1 MTPEAAETI
10 AIEAVAW
17 LIGNEDL
24 RDIFLGATGT
34 NQDDVRNRLLES
46 DFQIS
51 VLDFLCND
59 DAWVIS
65 FCDEHGFAYTDPLT
79 ARQNLPGGA
88 EVNWT

>member
-34 NQDDVRNRLLES
+34 NQDDLRNRLLES

-65 FCDEHGFAYTDPLT
+65 FCDEHGLAYTDPLT